1 MVSSERKCIAATAA
15 VTAYLKDEEQAA
27 VTVAIPAALYDQ
39 LGYLYQQLKLLFDA
53 NDGGPAS
60 PNTII

>member
-1 MVSSERKCIAATAA
+1 MVSSERKCIAAAAA

-27 VTVAIPAALYDQ
+27 TVAIPAAFYDQ
-39 LGYLYQQLKLLFDA
+39 LGDLYQQLKRLFDA

-60 PNTII
+60 PNTTF